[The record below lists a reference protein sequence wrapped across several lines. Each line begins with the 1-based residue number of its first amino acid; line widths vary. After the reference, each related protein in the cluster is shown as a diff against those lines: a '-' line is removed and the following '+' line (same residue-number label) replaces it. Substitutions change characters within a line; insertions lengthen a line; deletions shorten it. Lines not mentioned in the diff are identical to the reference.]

1 MFFQYSRNL
10 FGAHFHRLERA
21 LNNRRSIVQGT
32 IVVSCR
38 IISSI
43 VITTLFRLRRYRS
56 AINFASQASVMQK
69 IICAP
74 KNFNWDILDW
84 IQNLFELVWVF
95 GLKIM
100 NSFERFLHFI
110 ILVNPPGR
118 LRIKVNINC
127 QLKLTHLGWIVL
139 AWRFST
145 ICLRILR
152 QFGWVAAAAAVISSH
167 AHYISFQA
175 PMKKLVLVKIGRW

>member
-1 MFFQYSRNL
+1 MFFQYYRNL
-10 FGAHFHRLERA
+10 FGAHFHRLA
-21 LNNRRSIVQGT
+21 PIVKGT

-38 IISSI
+38 IISSF
-43 VITTLFRLRRYRS
+43 VITTLFRFRRYRS

-74 KNFNWDILDW
+74 KNFNLDILDW

-100 NSFERFLHFI
+100 NGVNSFERFLHFI
-110 ILVNPPGR
+110 ILVNPLAGR

-127 QLKLTHLGWIVL
+127 QLKLTHLGRIVL

-145 ICLRILR
+145 ICPRILR
-152 QFGWVAAAAAVISSH
+152 QFG
-167 AHYISFQA
+167 
-175 PMKKLVLVKIGRW
+175 